1 MKRTE
6 VAEKYKWRLEDIF
19 ATPEGWEKAFEQL
32 KGNADAL
39 SKYRGKLADKE
50 NIYNCLKES
59 ESQSM
64 LLEKLYAYA
73 RMRQDEDT
81 RDPESKSLCDRIENL
96 YVAISANNSFIVPS
110 LTKLP
115 YKFLKEL
122 AQDPKFSEYDY
133 FFKRLL
139 QQKKYVLSEKEERLL
154 AEGGE
159 IFGSFSDIFTMLDNA
174 DLDFGEITD
183 EKGEKVKLTH
193 AKYSYFMQSPD
204 RKVRKRAFKGYYK
217 AYIGHIHTIA
227 QVYASS
233 VKKDWYMSR
242 VRGCKSSLERALK
255 GEDVSPAVYN
265 RLLTAVNRN
274 LKHLHSYMKLR
285 KRALG
290 LPKYHMY
297 DMYVPIIKDAKLELS
312 YEEACEL
319 VMEGLRPLGKE
330 YGRILKKAIE
340 ERWIDVFESEGKRS
354 GAYSFGV
361 YGVHPFVLLNYEK
374 TAHDVFTIAHELG
387 HSLHSYFSSR
397 NQPYS
402 KADYTIFIA
411 EVASTVNEVLLLKHI
426 VNKTGDEKLKKY
438 LLSYYL
444 DMFRTT
450 LFRQTQFSEFEAR
463 VHRMAENGQPLTY
476 KNMCEL
482 YLELNKKYYGPHVIC
497 DDEIQYEW
505 ARIPHFYRN
514 FYVYKYATGLTSA
527 VSIAKGILEGGN
539 EVKERYIKFLS
550 SGGSDSPVEL
560 LKITGVDLTVAKP
573 YRDAMSE
580 FEGTLRQL
588 KKLLG
593 EKGENGTKER

>member
-1 MKRTE
+1 VKRTE
-6 VAEKYKWRLEDIF
+6 IAEKYKWRLEDIF
-19 ATPEGWEKAFEQL
+19 ETPKDWEKAFEQL
-32 KGNADAL
+32 KESAGAL
-39 SKYRGKLADKE
+39 SKYRGKLSDKE

-59 ESQSM
+59 EQQSM

-73 RMRQDEDT
+73 KMRQDEDT
-81 RDPESKSLCDRIENL
+81 RDPDSKSLCDRIDSL
-96 YVAISANNSFIVPS
+96 YVQISANNSFIVPS

-122 AQDPKFSEYDY
+122 AQDSKFWEYDY

-139 QQKKYVLSEKEERLL
+139 QQKKYVLSEKEEKLL

-193 AKYSYFMQSPD
+193 AKYSYYMQSPD
-204 RKVRKRAFKGYYK
+204 RTVRKRAFKAYYK
-217 AYIGHIHTIA
+217 AFISHIHTIA

-233 VKKDWYMSR
+233 VKKDWYISK
-242 VRGCKSSLERALK
+242 VRGYKSSLERALK
-255 GEDVSPAVYN
+255 GEDVSPAVYS
-265 RLLTAVNRN
+265 RLLSAVNRN

-290 LPKYHMY
+290 LLKYHMY
-297 DMYVPIIKDAKLELS
+297 DMYVPIIKDAKLELP
-312 YEEACEL
+312 YEEACDL
-319 VMEGLRPLGKE
+319 VLEGLKPLGEE
-330 YGRILKKAIE
+330 YGKILKKAIE
-340 ERWIDVFESEGKRS
+340 ERWIDVFENEGKRS

-374 TAHDVFTIAHELG
+374 TTHDVFTIAHELG
-387 HSLHSYFSSR
+387 HSLHSYFSSKA
-397 NQPYS
+397 QPYS
-402 KADYTIFIA
+402 KADYTIFVA

-426 VNKTGDEKLKKY
+426 VNKTQDWQLKKY

-450 LFRQTQFSEFEAR
+450 LFRQTQFSEFEAK
-463 VHRMAENGQPLTY
+463 VHQMVENGQPLTY

-482 YLELNKKYYGPHVIC
+482 YLELNQKYYGPSVIS
-497 DDEIQYEW
+497 DEEIQYEW

-527 VSIAKGILEGGN
+527 VSIAKAILEGG
-539 EVKERYIKFLS
+539 EEARERYIEFLS

-560 LKITGVDLTVAKP
+560 LKITGVDLTAAKP

-588 KKLLG
+588 KKLLS
-593 EKGENGTKER
+593 EKG